1 MPIHFQVILYN
12 NKINIL
18 KMKGIILHGGH
29 GTRLRPLTHTGPKQL
44 LPIAN
49 KAMSQYALE
58 DLKTAGV
65 NEIGIIIGDVFPE
78 KVKEYYGTGEN
89 FGVKITYIYQDEPKG
104 ISHAIRLC
112 KDFIGNDKFIV
123 YLGDNVLRRNL
134 IDYTK
139 KFQSSNSD
147 AMILLCKVDDPQR
160 FGIAELDQNDSGKIK
175 KIVEKPKVPPSDLAV
190 IGIYFLTPKIFDIID
205 RLKPS
210 WRGELEITE
219 ALQMLMDDGNKIEY
233 DTVTGWWKDTG
244 TPEDIIHANKLVLDS
259 IGTENQFLI
268 DSDAEIKDNV
278 VVGTG
283 TVIDTDSF
291 ITGPVIIG
299 KNCTIGPG
307 VKLGPYVSVGDN
319 CNLKDCIIQDS
330 IIMTDCKI
338 DVKVDFE
345 SSIISH
351 GSEITASN
359 IPKKYQFLLGERSQ
373 TKL

>member
-1 MPIHFQVILYN
+1 
-12 NKINIL
+12 
-18 KMKGIILHGGH
+18 MKGIILHGGH

-58 DLKTAGV
+58 DLKTAGIT
-65 NEIGIIIGDVFPE
+65 EIGIIIGDVYPE
-78 KVKEYYGTGEN
+78 KVKEYYGTGEK

-147 AMILLCKVDDPQR
+147 AMILLCKVNDPQR

-233 DTVTGWWKDTG
+233 ETVTGWWKDTG

-283 TVIDTDSF
+283 TLLDDESSIV
-291 ITGPVIIG
+291 GPVIIG
-299 KNCTIGPG
+299 KNCSIGPG
-307 VKLGPYVSVGDN
+307 VQLGPYVSVGDN
-319 CNLKDCIIQDS
+319 CSLNNCTIKDS
-330 IIMTDCKI
+330 IIMTNCI
-338 DVKVDFE
+338 INVKVNFE

-351 GSEITASN
+351 GSEITASDIAN
-359 IPKKYQFLLGERSQ
+359 QYQFLLGERSQ

>member
-1 MPIHFQVILYN
+1 M
-12 NKINIL
+12 

-65 NEIGIIIGDVFPE
+65 TEIAIIIGDVFPE
-78 KVKEYYGTGEN
+78 KVKEYYGTGEK
-89 FGVKITYIYQDEPKG
+89 FGVKITYVYQDSPKG

-112 KDFIGNDKFIV
+112 QDFIGNDRFIV
-123 YLGDNVLRRNL
+123 YLGDNVLRKNL

-139 KFQSSNSD
+139 KFQTSNSD

-160 FGIAELDQNDSGKIK
+160 FGIAELDLDNPGKIK
-175 KIVEKPKVPPSDLAV
+175 KIMEKPKDPPSDLAV
-190 IGIYFLTPKIFDIID
+190 IGIYFLTPKIFGVID

-210 WRGELEITE
+210 WRGEFEITE
-219 ALQMLMDDGNKIEY
+219 ALQMLMDDGDKIEY
-233 DTVTGWWKDTG
+233 GTVTGWWKDTG

-268 DSDAEIKDNV
+268 DDNAEITNNIV
-278 VVGTG
+278 IGTG
-283 TVIDTDSF
+283 TTISSDSI

-299 KNCTIGPG
+299 KNCTISNG
-307 VKLGPYVSVGDN
+307 VQLGPYVSVGDN
-319 CNLKDCIIQDS
+319 CNLKQCSIQDS
-330 IIMTDCKI
+330 IIMTDCII
-338 DVKVDFE
+338 DSKSNFE

-351 GSEITASN
+351 GSEITASD
-359 IPKKYQFLLGERSQ
+359 IPKKHQFLLGERSQ
-373 TKL
+373 IKL

>member
-1 MPIHFQVILYN
+1 MESIF
-12 NKINIL
+12 
-18 KMKGIILHGGH
+18 
-29 GTRLRPLTHTGPKQL
+29 L
-44 LPIAN
+44 LQ
-49 KAMSQYALE
+49 KFL
-58 DLKTAGV
+58 
-65 NEIGIIIGDVFPE
+65 DV
-78 KVKEYYGTGEN
+78 
-89 FGVKITYIYQDEPKG
+89 
-104 ISHAIRLC
+104 
-112 KDFIGNDKFIV
+112 
-123 YLGDNVLRRNL
+123 
-134 IDYTK
+134 
-139 KFQSSNSD
+139 
-147 AMILLCKVDDPQR
+147 
-160 FGIAELDQNDSGKIK
+160 
-175 KIVEKPKVPPSDLAV
+175 
-190 IGIYFLTPKIFDIID
+190 ID

-283 TVIDTDSF
+283 TVIDNDSF

-299 KNCTIGPG
+299 KNCTIGRG

-330 IIMTDCKI
+330 IIMTGCKI

>member
-1 MPIHFQVILYN
+1 
-12 NKINIL
+12 
-18 KMKGIILHGGH
+18 MKGIILHGGH

-58 DLKTAGV
+58 DLKTAGIT
-65 NEIGIIIGDVFPE
+65 EIGIIIGDVYPE
-78 KVKEYYGTGEN
+78 KVKEYYGTGEK

-112 KDFIGNDKFIV
+112 KSFIDNDRFIV
-123 YLGDNVLRRNL
+123 YLGDNVLRKNL

-139 KFQSSNSD
+139 KFQTSNSD

-160 FGIAELDQNDSGKIK
+160 FGIAELDKENLGKIK
-175 KIVEKPKVPPSDLAV
+175 KIVEKPKNPPSDLAV
-190 IGIYFLTPKIFDIID
+190 IGIYFLTPKIFGVID

-210 WRGELEITE
+210 WRGEFEITE
-219 ALQMLMDDGNKIEY
+219 ALQMLMDDGDKIEY

-268 DSDAEIKDNV
+268 DNDAEIKDNI

-283 TVIDTDSF
+283 TIIDDDSVVI
-291 ITGPVIIG
+291 GPVIIG
-299 KNCTIGPG
+299 KNCTIGSG
-307 VKLGPYVSVGDN
+307 VQLGPYVSVGDN
-319 CNLKDCIIQDS
+319 CNLKQCIIQDS
-330 IIMTDCKI
+330 IIMTDCII
-338 DVKVDFE
+338 DAKVNFE

-351 GSEITASN
+351 GSEITPSN
-359 IPKKYQFLLGERSQ
+359 IQKKYQFLLGERSQ
-373 TKL
+373 IKL

>member
-1 MPIHFQVILYN
+1 
-12 NKINIL
+12 
-18 KMKGIILHGGH
+18 MKGIILHGGH

-58 DLKTAGV
+58 DLKIAGIT
-65 NEIGIIIGDVFPE
+65 EIGIIIGDVYPE
-78 KVKEYYGTGEN
+78 KVKEYYGDGAK
-89 FGVKITYIYQDEPKG
+89 FGVKITYIYQDKPKG

-123 YLGDNVLRRNL
+123 YLGDNVLRKNL

-139 KFQSSNSD
+139 KFQTSDSD
-147 AMILLCKVDDPQR
+147 AMILLCRVDDPQR
-160 FGIAELDQNDSGKIK
+160 FGIAELDKDNLGKIK
-175 KIVEKPKVPPSDLAV
+175 KIMEKPKNPPSDLAV
-190 IGIYFLTPKIFDIID
+190 IGIYFLTTKIFGVID

-210 WRGELEITE
+210 WRGEFEITE

-244 TPEDIIHANKLVLDS
+244 TPDDIIHANKLVLDS

-268 DSDAEIKDNV
+268 DNDAEIKNNI

-283 TVIDTDSF
+283 TVIDNDSVV
-291 ITGPVIIG
+291 IGPVIIG
-299 KNCTIGPG
+299 KNCTIGKG
-307 VKLGPYVSVGDN
+307 VQLGPHVSVGDN
-319 CNLKDCIIQDS
+319 CNLKNCTIQDS
-330 IIMTDCKI
+330 IIMTDCII

-351 GSEITASN
+351 GSEITASD
-359 IPKKYQFLLGERSQ
+359 IPKKHQFLLGERSQ
-373 TKL
+373 IKL